1 MELVHRR
8 VADALQR
15 FLQWSHEEAEQF
27 VRQCREPELDD
38 AAEHLAA
45 VANCSV
51 GLAAVVYAVRLR
63 LAGDDGAKRRAAAEE
78 AYRHSQLLGAVR
90 PSRPAQAPAPRRS
103 APIAA
108 DPHRRLQEKRLWET

>member
-15 FLQWSHEEAEQF
+15 FLRWSPEEAKQF
-27 VRQCREPELDD
+27 VGQCRETELDD
-38 AAEHLAA
+38 AAEHVAA

-63 LAGDDGAKRRAAAEE
+63 LAGDDSVKRRAAAEE

-90 PSRPAQAPAPRRS
+90 PSRPAQAPAKQRS
-103 APIAA
+103 VPIAV
-108 DPHRRLQEKRLWET
+108 DPHRRLQEKRPWET